1 MLAHQPYDDLR
12 GEIHRVTRG
21 NRSEAAQSRL
31 LIRRT
36 MIYGGRYS
44 VSHGEPFRGG
54 PILLAHQ
61 AYDDLQGEIHRVTRR
76 NRPEAAQSCLL
87 IRRYLLREIHSVTRG
102 NHSDAAQS
110 CLLIRRT
117 MIYGGRYT
125 E

>member
-1 MLAHQPYDDLR
+1 M
-12 GEIHRVTRG
+12 
-21 NRSEAAQSRL
+21 

-54 PILLAHQ
+54 PVLLAHQ
-61 AYDDLQGEIHRVTRR
+61 AYDDLR
-76 NRPEAAQSCLL
+76 
-87 IRRYLLREIHSVTRG
+87 REIHSVTRG

>member
-1 MLAHQPYDDLR
+1 M
-12 GEIHRVTRG
+12 
-21 NRSEAAQSRL
+21 

-54 PILLAHQ
+54 PVLLAHQ
-61 AYDDLQGEIHRVTRR
+61 AYDDLR
-76 NRPEAAQSCLL
+76 
-87 IRRYLLREIHSVTRG
+87 REIHSVTRG
-102 NHSDAAQS
+102 NRSDAAQS
-110 CLLIRRT
+110 CLLISRT

>member
-1 MLAHQPYDDLR
+1 M
-12 GEIHRVTRG
+12 
-21 NRSEAAQSRL
+21 

-36 MIYGGRYS
+36 MIYRGDTQ
-44 VSHGEPFRGG
+44 SHSGEPSRGG
-54 PILLAHQ
+54 PVLLAHQ
-61 AYDDLQGEIHRVTRR
+61 AYDDLRR
-76 NRPEAAQSCLL
+76 EM
-87 IRRYLLREIHSVTRG
+87 HSVTRG

>member
-1 MLAHQPYDDLR
+1 MLAHQSYDDLR
-12 GEIHRVTRG
+12 REIHRVTRE

-36 MIYGGRYS
+36 MIYAGRYS
-44 VSHGEPFRGG
+44 VSHREPFRGG
-54 PILLAHQ
+54 PVLLAHQ
-61 AYDDLQGEIHRVTRR
+61 AYDDLQGEIHRVTRG
-76 NRPEAAQSCLL
+76 NRPE
-87 IRRYLLREIHSVTRG
+87 
-102 NHSDAAQS
+102 AAQS